1 MTDHIPCI
9 VRADTPQGPYAQLRG
24 RWGAAELGSEAQWE
38 AVSAQLRDCPAA
50 PTLGWDL
57 RELQWLDH
65 VGAQLLW
72 NHWQHAWPAQLACTE
87 GQRTML
93 SRVAGFTTIAPP
105 PEPWRLGDQIDH
117 LGVLVL
123 HGVDHARHLLEM
135 VGQLV
140 LDLVR
145 LARAPRKGPWRDV
158 SGHLYR
164 MGATA
169 LPITALVGF
178 LIGVVL
184 AYLMS
189 LQLRQ
194 FGAESFI
201 VNILG
206 ISLVRELGPVLAA
219 ILIAGRS
226 GSAIT
231 AQIGVMRVTEEL
243 DAMRVMGIAPG
254 YRLVLP
260 RALALAIAMPLIS
273 VWTSLIRELGPMLA
287 AILVAGRSGSAITA
301 QIGVMRVTEELD
313 AMRVMGIPHG
323 FRLVMPRTLALAL
336 AMPLISVWT
345 TLAALA
351 GGMLAA
357 DISMGISPS
366 YFVQALPAAVKI
378 GNLGLAMAKSVV
390 FGAFIAL
397 IGCHWGLRVKPN
409 TQSLG
414 EGTTASVVSSIT
426 MVIIVDALFAVAF
439 KNIGI

>member
-1 MTDHIPCI
+1 MTDLAPRIAHTDTAHGPC
-9 VRADTPQGPYAQLRG
+9 AQLRG
-24 RWGAAELGSEAQWE
+24 RWGAAELGTEAQWKR
-38 AVSAQLRDCPAA
+38 VSAQLRSLPAA
-50 PTLGWDL
+50 PALGWDL
-57 RELQWLDH
+57 TELLWLDH

-72 NHWQHAWPAQLACTE
+72 NHWQRAWPQKLACTD
-87 GQRTML
+87 GQRAML
-93 SRVAGFTTIAPP
+93 ERVAQFSTTSPP
-105 PEPWRLGDQIDH
+105 PEPWRLAEQVDR

-123 HGVDHARHLLEM
+123 HGVGHARQMLEM

-140 LDLVR
+140 LDLGR
-145 LARAPRKGPWRDV
+145 LVRAPRRGPWRDV

-206 ISLVRELGPVLAA
+206 ISL
-219 ILIAGRS
+219 
-226 GSAIT
+226 
-231 AQIGVMRVTEEL
+231 
-243 DAMRVMGIAPG
+243 
-254 YRLVLP
+254 
-260 RALALAIAMPLIS
+260 
-273 VWTSLIRELGPMLA
+273 IRELGPMLA

-313 AMRVMGIPHG
+313 AMRVMGIPHS
-323 FRLVMPRTLALAL
+323 FRLVMPRTIALAL

-357 DISMGISPS
+357 EVAMDISPA
-366 YFVQALPAAVKI
+366 YFMQALPSAVKV

-390 FGAFIAL
+390 FGASIAL

-414 EGTTASVVSSIT
+414 EGTTASVVTSIT
-426 MVIIVDALFAVAF
+426 MVIIVDALFAIAF
-439 KNIGI
+439 KNVGF

>member
-1 MTDHIPCI
+1 MTNHAPRITH
-9 VRADTPQGPYAQLRG
+9 ADSAQGPCAQLRG
-24 RWGAAELGSEAQWE
+24 RWGAAELGTSEQWK
-38 AVSAQLRDCPAA
+38 AVSEQLRTLVAV

-57 RELQWLDH
+57 REAEWLDH
-65 VGAQLLW
+65 VGAQVLW
-72 NHWQHAWPAQLACTE
+72 NHWQRVWPQQLACTDS
-87 GQRTML
+87 QRDML
-93 SRVAGFTTIAPP
+93 ERVAQFTTTSPP
-105 PEPWRLGDQIDH
+105 PEPWRLSKQVDQ

-123 HGVDHARHLLEM
+123 HGVDHARHMLQM

-140 LDLVR
+140 LDVGRLVR
-145 LARAPRKGPWRDV
+145 APHRGPWRDV

-164 MGATA
+164 MGTTA

-206 ISLVRELGPVLAA
+206 I
-219 ILIAGRS
+219 
-226 GSAIT
+226 
-231 AQIGVMRVTEEL
+231 
-243 DAMRVMGIAPG
+243 
-254 YRLVLP
+254 
-260 RALALAIAMPLIS
+260 
-273 VWTSLIRELGPMLA
+273 SLIRELGPMLA

-323 FRLVMPRTLALAL
+323 FRLVMPRTIALAL

-357 DISMGISPS
+357 EVAMDISPA
-366 YFVQALPAAVKI
+366 YFLQALPSAVKV

-390 FGAFIAL
+390 FGAGIAL

-414 EGTTASVVSSIT
+414 EGTTASVVTSIT
-426 MVIIVDALFAVAF
+426 MVIIVDAMFAIAF